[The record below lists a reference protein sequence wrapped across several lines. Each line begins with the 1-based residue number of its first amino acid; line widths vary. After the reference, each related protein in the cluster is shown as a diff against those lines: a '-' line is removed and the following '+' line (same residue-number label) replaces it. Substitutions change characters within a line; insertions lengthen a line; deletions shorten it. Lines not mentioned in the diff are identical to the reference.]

1 MYSLE
6 VRKMAVAAVLA
17 GASAREAAG
26 SLGVGHTAV
35 TLWCRAAGVPLCR
48 GRNGGQVTRVDASA
62 APPRARTSP
71 RSRLTY
77 ADRVLIEDR
86 LRRGASARGV
96 AAELGVSHTTISR
109 EVARRAGAG
118 GRYLA
123 APAEAAARRAA
134 SRPRRCK
141 LDSDPRLRAYVV
153 RGLARA
159 WSPRQVS
166 LRLRAEFPDDE
177 EMRVGHET
185 IYRALYVQGR
195 GSLRHELA
203 VEQALRSGRTSRKPR
218 SRLPERRGR
227 RGWVEGAELALRPPE
242 ADDRRVPGHWEGDLV
257 VGKDGSTCLVTLVE
271 RSTRF
276 LLASRLD
283 AHDADTVADR
293 LVAMVSGLPAAL
305 RRTLT
310 WDQGVEMARWPRFAE
325 ATGFGVY
332 FCDPRSPW
340 QRGTNENTNGLLRQ
354 FFPKGTNFSE
364 VTDEEVAEAQD
375 LLNGRP
381 RETLGIRTPAEVMSE
396 LLGVVH
402 S

>member
-1 MYSLE
+1 
-6 VRKMAVAAVLA
+6 MAQF
-17 GASAREAAG
+17 
-26 SLGVGHTAV
+26 
-35 TLWCRAAGVPLCR
+35 TLKQ
-48 GRNGGQVTRVDASA
+48 NS
-62 APPRARTSP
+62 S
-71 RSRLTY
+71 
-77 ADRVLIEDR
+77 
-86 LRRGASARGV
+86 
-96 AAELGVSHTTISR
+96 
-109 EVARRAGAG
+109 

-123 APAEAAARRAA
+123 APAQQAAAAAA

-141 LDSDPRLRAYVV
+141 LDSCPGLRAYVV

-166 LRLRAEFPDDE
+166 LRLRADFPDDE

-185 IYRALYVQGR
+185 IYRALYVQGL
-195 GSLRHELA
+195 GSLRRELA

-227 RGWVEGAELALRPPE
+227 KRWVEGAELALRPPE

-257 VGKDGSTCLVTLVE
+257 VGGDGSTCLVTLVE
-271 RSTRF
+271 RTTRF
-276 LLASRLD
+276 LLVSRLG

-293 LVAMVSGLPAAL
+293 LVGMVSGLPDAL

-354 FFPKGTNFSE
+354 FFPKGTDFSE
-364 VTDEEVAEAQD
+364 VTDGEVAEVQD

-381 RETLGIRTPAEVMSE
+381 RETLGIRTPTEAMSE

-402 S
+402 P